1 MSNWISSQSVYS
13 GLRQSI
19 VKTQAELAAR
29 TTELSTGQHADVG
42 LSLADR
48 AGMLVSLESQK
59 DALDTISS
67 SNQLALTRLG
77 TTQTILD
84 QMQNAAQNLMNDL
97 ISDDGSTTNAGTIQ
111 SLAKTGLDAFIGQ
124 LNSTISGDFIFG
136 GINSSTKPVTD
147 YFGSSSANKQAVD
160 DAFVAKFGM
169 SQTDPGV
176 GSISA
181 ADMQDFL
188 DTQFS
193 SLFQASS
200 WTSDWS
206 SASDEPLAQKIS
218 PSQWTNTSITA
229 SAAPFR
235 QLAEAYTMLADL
247 GTTQLSKETL
257 SVVTTSARDLL
268 GSAISGL
275 VRLHTNAGIAQSTIE
290 DSNQQMQIQFGLL
303 DTQVNGL
310 TNVDP
315 YEVSTRISELQ
326 TQLETSYSLTSKI
339 SQLSLVNYL

>member
-1 MSNWISSQSVYS
+1 MSYRISSQSIHS
-13 GLRQSI
+13 ALSHSL
-19 VKTQAELAAR
+19 VKTQVELAAR
-29 TTELSTGQHADVG
+29 ANELSTSKHADVG
-42 LSLADR
+42 LFLAGR
-48 AGMLVSLESQK
+48 TGMLVSFEAQKATLE
-59 DALDTISS
+59 TISGT
-67 SNQLALTRLG
+67 NELALTRLG

-84 QMQNAAQNLMNDL
+84 QMQDAAESLLNAL
-97 ISDDGSTTNAGTIQ
+97 IADGGSSMNAGATEA
-111 SLAKTGLDAFIGQ
+111 LAKTGLDTFTGQ
-124 LNSTISGDFIFG
+124 LNFSMLGNYIFG
-136 GINSSTKPVTD
+136 GINSGTKPVTD

-160 DAFVAKFGM
+160 DVFLATFGM

-188 DTQFS
+188 DTQFT

-200 WTSDWS
+200 WTGDWS

-229 SAAPFR
+229 NAAPFR

-247 GTTQLSKETL
+247 GTAQLSKETL

-275 VRLHTNAGIAQSTIE
+275 VQLHTDAGIAQSTIE
-290 DSNQQMQIQFGLL
+290 DANQQMQIQSGLL
-303 DTQVNGL
+303 ETQVNGL
-310 TNVDP
+310 TNIDP
-315 YEVSTRISELQ
+315 YEVSSRISELQ
-326 TQLETSYSLTSKI
+326 TQLETSYALTAKI
-339 SQLSLVNYL
+339 SQLSLVYYL

>member
-1 MSNWISSQSVYS
+1 MSNWISSQSLYS

-19 VKTQAELAAR
+19 VKTQAELATR

-67 SNQLALTRLG
+67 TNELASNRLG

-84 QMQNAAQNLMNDL
+84 QMQNSAQNLMNDL
-97 ISDDGSTTNAGTIQ
+97 ITDDGSTTNASAIE
-111 SLAKTGLDAFIGQ
+111 SIAKTGLDAFIGQ
-124 LNSTISGDFIFG
+124 LNSSMSGDFIFA
-136 GINSSTKPVTD
+136 GINSSTKPMTD
-147 YFGSSSANKQAVD
+147 YSGSSANKLAVD
-160 DAFVAKFGM
+160 DAFLAKFGM

-188 DTQFS
+188 DTQFT
-193 SLFQASS
+193 SLFQASN
-200 WTSDWS
+200 WTGDWS

-229 SAAPFR
+229 NAAPFR

-247 GTTQLSKETL
+247 GTAQLSKETL

-275 VRLHTNAGIAQSTIE
+275 VQLHTDAGIAQSTIE
-290 DSNQQMQIQFGLL
+290 DANQQMQIQSGLL
-303 DTQVNGL
+303 ETQVNGL
-310 TNVDP
+310 TNIDP
-315 YEVSTRISELQ
+315 YEVSSRISELQ
-326 TQLETSYSLTSKI
+326 TQLETSYALTAKI
-339 SQLSLVNYL
+339 SQLSLVYYL